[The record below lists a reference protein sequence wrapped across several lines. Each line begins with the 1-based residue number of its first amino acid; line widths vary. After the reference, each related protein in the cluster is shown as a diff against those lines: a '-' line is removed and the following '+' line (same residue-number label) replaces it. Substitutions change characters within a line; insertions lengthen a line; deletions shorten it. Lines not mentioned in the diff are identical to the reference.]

1 MGLAALVE
9 VIYAIYLHYS
19 VVEHVLGDFRDGDCR
34 IEIVVVCC
42 VRISPGLLGYIA
54 DDCLDVEAV
63 TFGVVFLGA

>member
-34 IEIVVVCC
+34 LEIVVVCG
-42 VRISPGLLGYIA
+42 I
-54 DDCLDVEAV
+54 
-63 TFGVVFLGA
+63 